1 MVVAEGVG
9 ALLCAVGEKIT
20 LLRLPCGLPP
30 ALPLGEALGQLR
42 EGRSPPSQLFGPGLK
57 AHVLGLRAPKGGE
70 ALLQSGQFSV
80 QLPEGGAAL
89 FSSGVL
95 EGGGVPGGRKLLFEA
110 VQPVEGR
117 EVGFRPLELSGQRVQ
132 RGGIPGV
139 AGRFGLGGVQN
150 GPQSVLPGLRGG
162 QLEAE
167 LLGLF
172 GPAQRLLE
180 LVQLCLGLSPGGGG
194 GAQRLLLSG

>member
-1 MVVAEGVG
+1 MVAEGVG

-42 EGRSPPSQLFGPGLK
+42 EGRFPPGQLFGPGLK

-70 ALLQSGQFSV
+70 ALLQSGQLSV

-89 FSSGVL
+89 FGSGVL

-117 EVGFRPLELSGQRVQ
+117 EVGFRTLELSGQRVQ
-132 RGGIPGV
+132 RGGISGV
-139 AGRFGLGGVQN
+139 AYLTIF
-150 GPQSVLPGLRGG
+150 
-162 QLEAE
+162 
-167 LLGLF
+167 
-172 GPAQRLLE
+172 
-180 LVQLCLGLSPGGGG
+180 
-194 GAQRLLLSG
+194 